1 MIITIMIIH
10 ITMKIIQDTSIIG
23 DSIVKNVNGY
33 LLTKKLRN
41 NKLIKF
47 SGVKVSCIYDH
58 SRI

>member
-1 MIITIMIIH
+1 
-10 ITMKIIQDTSIIG
+10 MKIIQDTSIIG

-47 SGVKVSCIYDH
+47 SRVKVSCIYDH